1 MTDTPNHQV
10 GDFACLRV
18 VSLTEIG
25 TFFDWDQP
33 KDLFLPFG
41 EQTRELRVGQWV
53 VVHIH
58 LDKSGRPCASMKL
71 DKHLE
76 KENAI
81 ITPFTAGQKVRL
93 LIVDQTDLG
102 WKAIVDGKRWGL
114 LFKNEVFEPLGY
126 GDEVSGLVKAVR
138 ADGKLD
144 LSLGPQPVGHKAV
157 QGEIGSQILQKLKE
171 QGGFLP
177 LTDKTDPAEIYELFG
192 VSKKKFKMALSGLY
206 KLRQVR
212 IDDDGIRLVEK
223 AL

>member
-25 TFFDWDQP
+25 TFFDWGQP

-71 DKHLE
+71 DRHLE
-76 KENAI
+76 KEDALV
-81 ITPFTAGQKVRL
+81 TKFTAGQKVTL

-114 LFKNEVFEPLGY
+114 LFKNEVFQNLAY
-126 GDEVSGLVKAVR
+126 GDEVQGQIKAVR
-138 ADGKLD
+138 PDGKLD
-144 LSLGPQPVGHKAV
+144 LSLGPAPVGHKAV
-157 QGEIGSQILQKLKE
+157 QGEIGPRILAMLKE
-171 QGGFLP
+171 SGGFLP
-177 LTDKTDPAEIYELFG
+177 LTDKTEPDEIYDLFG
-192 VSKKKFKMALSGLY
+192 VSKKKFKIALSGLY
-206 KLRQVR
+206 KLRQ
-212 IDDDGIRLVEK
+212 ITIGDDGIRLAEK
-223 AL
+223 AP